1 MCYIC
6 RTCLHWMASSPVLV
20 SSLESPFGLKTIYG
34 CRADEKGSVHSG
46 NKNSIR
52 ALNKKAALPLLPQSL
67 LLFRTQAPTQPAAY
81 DRHIKHLCVF
91 LNLKGWLSSLGT
103 KHARKEAIQQMTYLW
118 WELLCLCWWWWWWW
132 CDLEWWSFSFR
143 DEELEEP
150 KPFLCSLVFC
160 RTRR

>member
-6 RTCLHWMASSPVLV
+6 RTCPRWMASSPVLV

-91 LNLKGWLSSLGT
+91 
-103 KHARKEAIQQMTYLW
+103 
-118 WELLCLCWWWWWWW
+118 
-132 CDLEWWSFSFR
+132 
-143 DEELEEP
+143 
-150 KPFLCSLVFC
+150 
-160 RTRR
+160 